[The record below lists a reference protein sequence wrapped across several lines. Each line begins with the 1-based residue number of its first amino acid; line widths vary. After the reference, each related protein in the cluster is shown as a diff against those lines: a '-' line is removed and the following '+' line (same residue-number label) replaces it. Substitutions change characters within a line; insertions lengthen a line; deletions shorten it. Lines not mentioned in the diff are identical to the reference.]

1 MLAPDDMYFKER
13 PKLIIPDDNRG
24 NDITLLVLLVINF
37 SIFVTNGLLIYGY
50 FYFKQ

>member
-13 PKLIIPDDNRG
+13 PKLIIPDDNRS
-24 NDITLLVLLVINF
+24 NDITPLVLLVISF
-37 SIFVTNGLLIYGY
+37 SIFVTIGLLIYGY